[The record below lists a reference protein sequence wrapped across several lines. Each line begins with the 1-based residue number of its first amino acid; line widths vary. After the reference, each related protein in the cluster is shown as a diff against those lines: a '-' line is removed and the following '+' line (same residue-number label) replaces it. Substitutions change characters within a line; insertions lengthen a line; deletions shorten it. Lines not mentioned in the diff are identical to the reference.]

1 MGQEPQPAPICG
13 TDVLRRHCE
22 PPCDLPARGTTA
34 AVTPA
39 AVAAAAVAAAAGATV
54 TLAIA
59 TAAVPSAP
67 SPTITLAAAAF
78 GPAAAAFAS
87 GWSGTT
93 ADL

>member
-1 MGQEPQPAPICG
+1 MGQEPQPTQLCV
-13 TDVLRRHCE
+13 TDVLRRHRQ

-34 AVTPA
+34 AVAAA
-39 AVAAAAVAAAAGATV
+39 AVAAAAVAATAGATV

-67 SPTITLAAAAF
+67 SPTITLAAATF

-87 GWSGTT
+87 GWSGTA